1 MSILESIRPIWK
13 VFAVGLLLGA
23 GLPALFAVG
32 IHFRAVHTTREG
44 GVVGASAGGRVISWI
59 CFAVVGTA
67 ILFGLA
73 VLVDSKHVLPAV
85 GLG

>member
-32 IHFRAVHTTREG
+32 IHFSAVHTSRDG
-44 GVVGASAGGRVISWI
+44 SVVGA
-59 CFAVVGTA
+59 A

-73 VLVDSKHVLPAV
+73 VLVDAKHVLPAV